1 MVQPLNIWWDTAGY
15 IIFIIITSVRGSKLH
30 QRCSEARPRVAKLC
44 PGPGAHEAPK
54 RTPAKSPPKASSPT
68 KLLWPLKKTWPET
81 SRNPKTHPVLVNLGI
96 VHMAGKKEAKRVSPY
111 LQTIDNLRKKNM
123 APICHR
129 VDLSIS
135 TALSAQHLGIRLHIF
150 SPNLSM
156 ILGFF

>member
-1 MVQPLNIWWDTAGY
+1 
-15 IIFIIITSVRGSKLH
+15 
-30 QRCSEARPRVAKLC
+30 
-44 PGPGAHEAPK
+44 
-54 RTPAKSPPKASSPT
+54 
-68 KLLWPLKKTWPET
+68 
-81 SRNPKTHPVLVNLGI
+81 
-96 VHMAGKKEAKRVSPY
+96 MAGKKEAKRVSPY

-156 ILGFF
+156 ILGFFNSILFVV